1 MEQREIRPV
10 DRLSQLMQW
19 LVDNEV
25 LKSSYAFEKVC
36 GLSKFYLR
44 NLSATEKGNPGVDTI
59 AKIYDVFP
67 QINLEWVVTG
77 KGKMFRIKGT
87 DEEIADTIRKNLISR
102 LI

>member
-1 MEQREIRPV
+1 MEQNIRPV
-10 DRLSQLMQW
+10 DRISQLMQW

-59 AKIYDVFP
+59 AKIYDLFP

-87 DEEIADTIRKNLISR
+87 DEEIADIIRKHLISS